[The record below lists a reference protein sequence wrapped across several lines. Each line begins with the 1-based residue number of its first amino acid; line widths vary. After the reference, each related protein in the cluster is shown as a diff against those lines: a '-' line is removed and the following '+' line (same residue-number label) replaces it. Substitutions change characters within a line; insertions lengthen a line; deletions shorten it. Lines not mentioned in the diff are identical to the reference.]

1 MGVCGRVGGN
11 STHLSTAHE
20 PACETQVR
28 WYNSLLSHTEDE
40 SYVDLVSSCVA
51 EGLASFYSVVNK
63 KMMHADMV
71 LYDDLP
77 SKLSAWNTA
86 IQLVKIF
93 LNLSQEIITGISDK
107 NATKVIMEDLS
118 KS

>member
-1 MGVCGRVGGN
+1 MKHKFDG
-11 STHLSTAHE
+11 T
-20 PACETQVR
+20 
-28 WYNSLLSHTEDE
+28 SLLSHTEDE

-107 NATKVIMEDLS
+107 NSTKVIMEDLS

>member
-1 MGVCGRVGGN
+1 
-11 STHLSTAHE
+11 
-20 PACETQVR
+20 
-28 WYNSLLSHTEDE
+28 
-40 SYVDLVSSCVA
+40 
-51 EGLASFYSVVNK
+51 
-63 KMMHADMV
+63 MV